1 MQLEHAKLR
10 PSMCSVFATKG
21 QWLITLMDWSIYK
34 SIQYSDNKSSEYSIH
49 TDIDKNEHAQFSGQ
63 CHYIIKIKMFQG
75 SHLRPLLGVMFL
87 LNQTGFIRSICGIP
101 TWLSHRL
108 VKILKVINKWQILAV
123 TGFKPPT
130 ATSFL
135 DLLNKWC
142 LSPLNHHIATRPK
155 CCCFNSLTT

>member
-1 MQLEHAKLR
+1 MVAILGELR
-10 PSMCSVFATKG
+10 TDIRFYYATWTCSASWVPSFRHSSVLAPTKG

-123 TGFKPPT
+123 TGFKPPPQ
-130 ATSFL
+130 
-135 DLLNKWC
+135 
-142 LSPLNHHIATRPK
+142 PL
-155 CCCFNSLTT
+155 F